1 MPRISKVKKKA
12 VKTKTKTVIKPKIK
26 SANKIKETNKGPIK
40 ISKTYI
46 PKDTEKYMCE
56 KHKVFFRMKL
66 QEWRKELVK
75 SNNDALYNGSMDDNS
90 ISADIVDQANSYTD
104 KNVEMKAINRQIK
117 LISEIDKAL
126 FRIKLNEWK
135 KELIKAN
142 NEALYNGSM
151 DDNNISADLV
161 DQASSYIDKNVEM
174 KAINRQIKL
183 ISEIDKALRR
193 IMDDTYG
200 YCLDTAEP
208 IGLKRLM
215 ARPVAKYTIAA
226 QEKHEKDEKVHADD

>member
-1 MPRISKVKKKA
+1 MPKTIKAKKK
-12 VKTKTKTVIKPKIK
+12 VSKTKTKVVSKPKK
-26 SANKIKETNKGPIK
+26 VVAKVASKGLVK

-46 PKDTEKYMCE
+46 PKDNEKYMCE
-56 KHKVFFRMKL
+56 KHKV
-66 QEWRKELVK
+66 
-75 SNNDALYNGSMDDNS
+75 Y
-90 ISADIVDQANSYTD
+90 
-104 KNVEMKAINRQIK
+104 
-117 LISEIDKAL
+117 
-126 FRIKLNEWK
+126 FRIRLTEWK

-151 DDNNISADLV
+151 DDNNISADIV

-183 ISEIDKALRR
+183 ISEIDKALIR
-193 IMDDTYG
+193 IKDETYG

-226 QEKHEKDEKVHADD
+226 QEKHEKNEKVHADD

>member
-1 MPRISKVKKKA
+1 MPKTTKIKKKVSKSKNKVA
-12 VKTKTKTVIKPKIK
+12 SKPKKTVASPAKKV
-26 SANKIKETNKGPIK
+26 PIK
-40 ISKTYI
+40 ISKTYV
-46 PKDTEKYMCE
+46 PKETEKYMCE
-56 KHKVFFRMKL
+56 KHKVFFRM
-66 QEWRKELVK
+66 R
-75 SNNDALYNGSMDDNS
+75 
-90 ISADIVDQANSYTD
+90 
-104 KNVEMKAINRQIK
+104 
-117 LISEIDKAL
+117 
-126 FRIKLNEWK
+126 LNEWK
-135 KELIKAN
+135 KELIKSN

-226 QEKHEKDEKVHADD
+226 QEKHEKEEKVHVDD

>member
-1 MPRISKVKKKA
+1 MPKISKVKKKN
-12 VKTKTKTVIKPKIK
+12 KKIKPKSI
-26 SANKIKETNKGPIK
+26 NKPKTKFVSKQKESNKGPLK
-40 ISKTYI
+40 ISKTYL

-66 QEWRKELVK
+66 QDWKKELVRA
-75 SNNDALYNGSMDDNS
+75 NNEALYNGSMDDNS
-90 ISADIVDQANSYTD
+90 ISADIVDQASSYTD

-126 FRIKLNEWK
+126 LRIK
-135 KELIKAN
+135 
-142 NEALYNGSM
+142 
-151 DDNNISADLV
+151 
-161 DQASSYIDKNVEM
+161 
-174 KAINRQIKL
+174 
-183 ISEIDKALRR
+183 
-193 IMDDTYG
+193 DDTYG

-226 QEKHEKDEKVHADD
+226 QEKHEMNEKVHADN

>member
-1 MPRISKVKKKA
+1 MPKTSKVKKKVA
-12 VKTKTKTVIKPKIK
+12 KAKIK
-26 SANKIKETNKGPIK
+26 SLNKAKTKVISKQKETNKGPVK
-40 ISKTYI
+40 ISKNYL
-46 PKDTEKYMCE
+46 PKETEKYMCE
-56 KHKVFFRMKL
+56 KHKVFFRMRL
-66 QEWRKELVK
+66 Q
-75 SNNDALYNGSMDDNS
+75 
-90 ISADIVDQANSYTD
+90 
-104 KNVEMKAINRQIK
+104 
-117 LISEIDKAL
+117 
-126 FRIKLNEWK
+126 EWK